1 MTEKPILFSASMVQA
16 ILAGRKTQT
25 RRVVKPQPEWQE
37 RQGLVVPGWSW
48 EHGGVK
54 LNGWP
59 DRKRFAGELVDK
71 CPYGKPGDI
80 LWVRETWRP
89 EELKESG
96 PDGPEGL
103 DGTRYKADGA
113 FRSIENSREASD
125 LFGEA
130 RYKFL
135 KSGHEWRPS
144 IFMPRWAS
152 RLTLRVT
159 GVRVERVKDISEADA
174 RAEGV
179 TAWVFVPEFK
189 KLWDAINAKLGYSW
203 ESNPWVWVVEFEV
216 QQ

>member
-1 MTEKPILFSASMVQA
+1 MAEKPILFSGAMVQA

-25 RRVVKPQPEWQE
+25 RRVFREFVDASGVWEEDQYSPGEWWTE
-37 RQGLVVPGWSW
+37 EDGVPLGYF
-48 EHGGVK
+48 
-54 LNGWP
+54 
-59 DRKRFAGELVDK
+59 R
-71 CPYGKPGDI
+71 CPYGSRGDT

-89 EELKESG
+89 EELGENS
-96 PDGPEGL
+96 PDGAEGL

-135 KSGHEWRPS
+135 KAGHEWRPS

-152 RLTLRVT
+152 RLTLRIT
-159 GVRVERVKDISEADA
+159 GVRVERLQNISEADA

-179 TAWVFVPEFK
+179 SAWNDTKDGTVFVPEFK
-189 KLWDAINAKLGYSW
+189 LLWDSVNAKRGYGW
-203 ESNPWVWVVEFEV
+203 VSNPWVWVVEFEV
-216 QQ
+216 QR